1 VQGRRNG
8 NVVRLVERESA
19 PTKGTEVT
27 LETEISLLREVME
40 EVRRQISSG
49 EGDPAELAKMGT
61 LLARLSDSVVRA
73 VLAQQKL
80 SEGSDRMAKVLAE
93 MDHVLRV
100 MGEIGET

>member
-1 VQGRRNG
+1 
-8 NVVRLVERESA
+8 
-19 PTKGTEVT
+19 
-27 LETEISLLREVME
+27 ME